1 MFCKEV
7 KPNLWDEGTSSWGF
21 HHFQISKETLLSTC
35 LICRS
40 RKWRFSLSS
49 SPLVLLSAKLTTT
62 MTLILLICH
71 SGILGI
77 LESVEKNLDLAGFC
91 FESDSMRKHYRL
103 SSKFSTIGLLR
114 FILNNY
120 TNLPFSLNRL
130 SLKLPFP
137 LLQIL
142 PPQFWATMLGSIRK
156 VHYLLKCY
164 CNIFH
169 FSISNAP

>member
-1 MFCKEV
+1 MIWNNVCTISCETTSIFLNQRRERVIITFTLRRPFFPHIFDWHPNVFCKEV

-77 LESVEKNLDLAGFC
+77 LESVEKNLELTGFW
-91 FESDSMRKHYRL
+91 FESGSMRKHYRL
-103 SSKFSTIGLLR
+103 SS
-114 FILNNY
+114 N
-120 TNLPFSLNRL
+120 
-130 SLKLPFP
+130 FP
-137 LLQIL
+137 QLD
-142 PPQFWATMLGSIRK
+142 
-156 VHYLLKCY
+156 
-164 CNIFH
+164 
-169 FSISNAP
+169 